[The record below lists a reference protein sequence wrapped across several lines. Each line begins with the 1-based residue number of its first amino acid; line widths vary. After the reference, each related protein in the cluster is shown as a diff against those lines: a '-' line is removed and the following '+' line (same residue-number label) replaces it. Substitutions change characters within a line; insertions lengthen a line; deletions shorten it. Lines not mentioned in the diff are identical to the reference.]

1 MEQTSALKRRLTLP
15 LLVLYGLGVT
25 IGAGIYVL
33 VGEAAAE
40 AGMYA
45 PISFLLAAIVVA
57 FTGFSYAEL
66 STRFPVSAGEAAYVR
81 EGTGSRPLA
90 TVIGLLVV
98 ASGVISSATVS
109 LGAAAYLNTLIPVPN
124 TLLIILVVL
133 IVGAIAIWG
142 ILESVSLAAL
152 ITLVEIGGLA
162 LVIYFGFSLKPDLMQ
177 NFEAVIPD
185 LSGAAWGGI
194 FGAGLLA
201 FFAFIGFEDMANVA
215 EEVKEPAKNMPR
227 GILLTLII
235 ATLVYFIVVSVAVLA
250 VPMEELST
258 SSAPLSLIFEKA
270 PASVGQFFA
279 VIAFFATLNGAL
291 IQVIMASRVLYGL
304 GKQELLPQFFAR
316 VSSVTG
322 TPIQATLAITG
333 IIMLLALFFPLGGLA
348 EMTSAVVL
356 IVFIT
361 VNIALI
367 RLKYSSDQNRGSS
380 HYFKVPLWVPI
391 LGTLTCLTLLA
402 VRFSQLI

>member
-1 MEQTSALKRRLTLP
+1 MEQASALKRRLTLP

-316 VSSVTG
+316 VNSVTG

-380 HYFKVPLWVPI
+380 HYFKVPLWVPV
-391 LGTLTCLTLLA
+391 LGTLTCLTLLG
-402 VRFSQLI
+402 VRLSQFI

>member
-45 PISFLLAAIVVA
+45 PISFLLASIVVA

-81 EGTGSRPLA
+81 EGTSSRPLA
-90 TVIGLLVV
+90 TAIGLLVV

-162 LVIYFGFSLKPDLMQ
+162 LVIYFGFSLKPDLLQ
-177 NFEAVIPD
+177 NFGSVLPD
-185 LSGAAWGGI
+185 FSGAAWGGI

-215 EEVKEPAKNMPR
+215 EEVKQPARNMPR

-250 VPMEELST
+250 VPIEELSS
-258 SSAPLSLIFEKA
+258 SSAPLALIFEKA
-270 PASVGQFFA
+270 PASIGQFFA

-316 VSSVTG
+316 VNSVTG

-333 IIMLLALFFPLGGLA
+333 IILALALFFPLGGLA

-356 IVFIT
+356 VVFIT

-367 RLKYSSDQNRGSS
+367 RIKHSSSAEPVSGEF
-380 HYFKVPLWVPI
+380 FKVPLWVPI
-391 LGTLTCLTLLA
+391 LGTLTCLTLLG
-402 VRFSQLI
+402 VRLSQLV

>member
-1 MEQTSALKRRLTLP
+1 MDQTSALKRRLTLP

-40 AGMYA
+40 AGMFA

-109 LGAAAYLNTLIPVPN
+109 LGAAAYLNTLVPVPD
-124 TLLIILVVL
+124 TLLIIFVVV
-133 IVGAIAIWG
+133 IVGAIAVWG
-142 ILESVSLAAL
+142 ILESVTLAAV

-177 NFEAVIPD
+177 NFGAVIPD
-185 LSGAAWGGI
+185 LSGAVWGGI

-235 ATLVYFIVVSVAVLA
+235 ATFVYFIVVSVAVLA

-279 VIAFFATLNGAL
+279 IIAFFATLNGAL

-304 GKQELLPQFFAR
+304 GKQELLPMFFAR
-316 VSSVTG
+316 VNSVTG

-333 IIMLLALFFPLGGLA
+333 IILALALFFPLGGLA

-367 RLKYSSDQNRGSS
+367 RLKFSSDQKDGAIG
-380 HYFKVPLWVPI
+380 YFKVPLWVPV
-391 LGTLTCLTLLA
+391 LGTLTCLTLLV

>member
-45 PISFLLAAIVVA
+45 PISFLLASIVVA

-81 EGTGSRPLA
+81 EGTSSRPLA
-90 TVIGLLVV
+90 TAIGLLVV

-142 ILESVSLAAL
+142 ILESVALAAL

-162 LVIYFGFSLKPDLMQ
+162 LVIYFGFSLKPDLLQ
-177 NFEAVIPD
+177 NFGSVLPD
-185 LSGAAWGGI
+185 FSGAAWGGI

-215 EEVKEPAKNMPR
+215 EEVKQPARNMPR

-250 VPMEELST
+250 VPMEELSS
-258 SSAPLSLIFEKA
+258 SSAPLALIFEKA

-316 VSSVTG
+316 VNSVTG

-333 IIMLLALFFPLGGLA
+333 IILALALFFPLGGLA

-356 IVFIT
+356 VVFIT

-367 RLKYSSDQNRGSS
+367 RIKHSSSAEPVSGEF
-380 HYFKVPLWVPI
+380 FKVPLWVPI
-391 LGTLTCLTLLA
+391 LGTLTCLTLLG
-402 VRFSQLI
+402 VRLSQLV